1 MKPEYAVKIID
12 NGIKDDTGFRPFS
25 NGSEAAEWV
34 CENCGACKKA
44 MMCYDPEGYDNFRDG
59 GRSET
64 LNGLN
69 CFGEYAMGV
78 GWITGKIPEEIS
90 IWMGGTEIELPG
102 QCRFFTD
109 NGNDRPDRQQPPI
122 DPRQLKLPFLCK
134 SIFGFDDPNMLV
146 FDKAIVEADVFST
159 HLQPV

>member
-109 NGNDRPDRQQPPI
+109 NDNDRPDRQQPPCGLNQ
-122 DPRQLKLPFLCK
+122 PPKPFRLLY
-134 SIFGFDDPNMLV
+134 IFWSAVARWVDCDG
-146 FDKAIVEADVFST
+146 
-159 HLQPV
+159 